1 MIIVMH
7 SSATMDQIEAVKT
20 EVAAQGYTARS
31 VPGTV
36 GHWIGILGEKPIRG
50 RRHYESLPGVEQI
63 VEISSPFKLASR
75 EWRPQDTI
83 VTVGNAQIGG
93 DRVTFIAGPCS
104 VESLEQTLSVARI
117 VSAAG
122 ANLLRGGAFKP
133 RTSPYSF
140 QGLGEAGLKILRQA
154 GDEVG
159 LPIVTEVMDTETV
172 GLVESYTD
180 MLQVG
185 SRNMQNFS
193 LLKKVGKSKKPILL
207 KRGLAATVQETLLA
221 AEYILDAGN
230 ENIVLCE
237 RGVRTV
243 SDHTRFTLDVSA
255 IPAIQRLSHLPVIV
269 DPSHAAGKRSSVI
282 PLALA
287 GVAAG
292 AQGVMVEVHPDPAR
306 ALSDGP
312 QQLLPDDFKSLVD
325 QVRKVAQAI
334 GRKA

>member
-1 MIIVMH
+1 MIIVMNPE
-7 SSATMDQIEAVKT
+7 SSVEQIEDVKSAVL
-20 EVAAQGYTARS
+20 AQGYTPRS
-31 VPGTV
+31 VPGTQ
-36 GHWIGILGEKPIRG
+36 GQWIGIIGEKPIRG
-50 RRHYESLPGVEQI
+50 RRHFESLPGVRQV

-75 EWRPQDTI
+75 EWRQQDTI
-83 VTVGNAQIGG
+83 VEVGDARIGG
-93 DRVTFIAGPCS
+93 DRVVFIAGPCS
-104 VESLEQTLSVARI
+104 VESLEQTLSVAKI
-117 VSAAG
+117 VKTAG
-122 ANLLRGGAFKP
+122 ATLLRGGAYKP

-140 QGLGEAGLKILRQA
+140 QGLGEAGLKILREA
-154 GDEVG
+154 GDVVG

-172 GLVESYTD
+172 GLVETYAD

-193 LLKKVGKSKKPILL
+193 LLKKVGKSKKPVLL

-221 AEYILDAGN
+221 AEYILNAGN
-230 ENIVLCE
+230 ENVVLCE

-269 DPSHAAGKRSSVI
+269 DPSHAAGKRQSVL

-292 AQGVMVEVHPDPAR
+292 AQGVIVEVHPDPSK

-312 QQLLPDDFKSLVD
+312 QQLLPAGFEELVE
-325 QVRKVAQAI
+325 QVRNVARAI
-334 GRKA
+334 GRQV

>member
-1 MIIVMH
+1 MIIVMNPA
-7 SSATMDQIEAVKT
+7 ATSDQIEAVKS
-20 EVAAQGYTARS
+20 EVTAQGYTPRS
-31 VPGTV
+31 VPGTQ
-36 GHWIGILGEKPIRG
+36 GQWIGILGEKPIRG
-50 RRHYESLPGVEQI
+50 RRHYESLPGVEQV

-83 VTVGNAQIGG
+83 VTVGNTHIGG

-104 VESLEQTLSVARI
+104 VESLEQTLSVARM

-140 QGLGEAGLKILRQA
+140 QGLGLDGLKILRQA
-154 GDEVG
+154 GDMVG
-159 LPIVTEVMDTETV
+159 LPVVTEVMDTETV
-172 GLVESYTD
+172 GLVEGYAD

-193 LLKKVGKSKKPILL
+193 LLKKVGKSKKPVLL

-221 AEYILDAGN
+221 AEYILNAGN
-230 ENIVLCE
+230 ENVVLCE

-269 DPSHAAGKRSSVI
+269 DPSHAAGKRQSVL

-292 AQGVMVEVHPDPAR
+292 AQGVMVEVHPDPSR

-312 QQLLPDDFKSLVD
+312 QQLLPEGFEALVE
-325 QVRKVAQAI
+325 QVRKVARAI
-334 GRKA
+334 GRIA